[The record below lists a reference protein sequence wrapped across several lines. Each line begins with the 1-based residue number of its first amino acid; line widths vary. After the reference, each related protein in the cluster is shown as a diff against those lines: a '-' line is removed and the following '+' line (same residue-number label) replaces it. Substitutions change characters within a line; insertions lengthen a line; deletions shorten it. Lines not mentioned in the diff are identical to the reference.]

1 MLKQPQSVGATQINY
16 GESIL
21 VPESAL
27 ESYLDDINLTLSSS
41 GGFSNYFTVPSY
53 QESAVSTYFANH
65 NPGYPCYVYDGTNS
79 SIGADGGRYNCDG
92 RGFPDV
98 SANGAHYRA
107 YNNGTDYHWYGTSLA
122 SPLWASI
129 ITLINEERYEV
140 GKGPVGFINPT
151 LYANPWVFNDIV
163 NGSNPGCGTQGFSA
177 VEGWD
182 PITGLG
188 TPQYPKLL
196 ELFMS
201 MP

>member
-1 MLKQPQSVGATQINY
+1 MLRLLQSVGGTQINY
-16 GESIL
+16 NESIL

-27 ESYLDDINLTLSSS
+27 ETVLDGDLNFSSS

-53 QESAVSTYFANH
+53 QESAVSTYFADH
-65 NPGYPCYVYDGTNS
+65 NPGYPCYVYDGES
-79 SIGADGGRYNCDG
+79 SLGANEGLYNCHG
-92 RGFPDV
+92 RGYPDV
-98 SANGAHYRA
+98 SANGARYRA
-107 YNNGTDYHWYGTSLA
+107 YNNGTDYHFYGTSLA

-151 LYANPWVFNDIV
+151 LYANTWVFNDIV

-196 ELFMS
+196 KLFMS